1 MAHRRSQG
9 ERDTPRGAARRDLR
23 IPVTREEVR
32 VGKREVERGRVRVR
46 KVPRERQ
53 EQVDL
58 PLIRQEVEIQR
69 IPVNRPVPGPV
80 AAREEEDGTV
90 VLSVVEEVLEVH
102 KSWVLREEIRV
113 RRKTVRTRRPVN
125 VTLRTEDVVVEHE
138 EPGPPDAAPGHAGQG
153 RRGPQR

>member
-1 MAHRRSQG
+1 VRQ
-9 ERDTPRGAARRDLR
+9 ELR
-23 IPVTREEVR
+23 IPVVREEVR

-46 KVPRERQ
+46 KVHGERQ

-58 PLIRQEVEIQR
+58 PLVRQEVEIQR
-69 IPVNRPVPGPV
+69 VPVNRPVAGPV

-102 KSWVLREEIRV
+102 KSWVLREEIRL
-113 RRKTVRTRRPVN
+113 RRKTVRTRRPVT

-138 EPGPPDAAPGHAGQG
+138 EPDPPESAPGRAGQG